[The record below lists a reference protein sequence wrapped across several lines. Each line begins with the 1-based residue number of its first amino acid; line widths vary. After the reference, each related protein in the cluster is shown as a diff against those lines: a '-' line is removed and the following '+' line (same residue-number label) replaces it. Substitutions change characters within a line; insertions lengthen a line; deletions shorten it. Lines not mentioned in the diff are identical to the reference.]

1 MASFLDDLR
10 HNWQKPNSL
19 LTRFILINVFVFV
32 LINIVRI
39 FVSVEPYYAFFQN
52 LAMPTSLLEG
62 DYIKVPTKE
71 GILDIYIY
79 PIIYKPW
86 TFFTAFFTHEG
97 FGHILYN
104 MLALYWFGRLIR
116 DFLGDRKLFAL
127 YFLGGIAGS
136 LSMLILYNLIPNFRA
151 DAVGLGLGASAA
163 VFAIMV
169 AAATKFPEYQFNL
182 LFFGPVRIKYIVLVL
197 VLLSFFG
204 LKGSNVGG
212 EVAHLS
218 GTLIGFLYIRQLHKG
233 VDIGAPVLAVSDFI
247 MNLFKPRPKIKVTH
261 RSGKRRA
268 TGKSTSRRSSKS
280 SSGGVDNPPQEEIDA
295 ILDKIS
301 QSGYDSLTKDE
312 KQKLFNASNR

>member
-1 MASFLDDLR
+1 MAGFLDDLR
-10 HNWQKPNSL
+10 YNWQKPNSL
-19 LTRFILINVFVFV
+19 LTRLILINVFVFV
-32 LINIVRI
+32 FVNIVFLLVPRMT
-39 FVSVEPYYAFFQN
+39 FYAFFQN
-52 LAMPTSLLEG
+52 LAMPTNLLNG
-62 DYIKVPTKE
+62 SDGAVGYIAPF
-71 GILDIYIY
+71 
-79 PIIYKPW
+79 IYKPW

-104 MLALYWFGRLIR
+104 MLALYWFGKLIR
-116 DFLGDRKLFAL
+116 DFLGDRKLLAL
-127 YFLGGIAGS
+127 YFLGGIIGS
-136 LSMLILYNLIPNFRA
+136 LSMLILYNVIPIFSSEA
-151 DAVGLGLGASAA
+151 YGIGYGASAA

-197 VLLSFFG
+197 VLLSLFR
-204 LKGSNVGG
+204 LKGDNVGG

-218 GTLIGFLYIRQLHKG
+218 GTLMGFLYIKQLHRGLDLGKP
-233 VDIGAPVLAVSDFI
+233 ILAVADFI
-247 MNLFKPRPKIKVTH
+247 VKLFQPRPKIKVTH

-268 TGKSTSRRSSKS
+268 GNKTSSRKGSKFSGSS
-280 SSGGVDNPPQEEIDA
+280 VDNPPQEEIDA